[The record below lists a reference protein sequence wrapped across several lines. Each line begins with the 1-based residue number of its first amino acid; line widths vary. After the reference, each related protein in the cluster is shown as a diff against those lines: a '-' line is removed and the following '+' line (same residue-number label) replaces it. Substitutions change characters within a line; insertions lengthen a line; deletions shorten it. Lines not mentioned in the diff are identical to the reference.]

1 MASFVAVVVG
11 FFVVVVIVFVFFLGG
26 RGCYVLF
33 KKGFVLFV
41 CLFFSFFDGKSVM
54 SALCIYYHMCMFV

>member
-11 FFVVVVIVFVFFLGG
+11 CFFFFLGGGGEG

-33 KKGFVLFV
+33 KKGFAWFLFFVCLFV
-41 CLFFSFFDGKSVM
+41 CLFVLSPFLM
-54 SALCIYYHMCMFV
+54 ENL

>member
-11 FFVVVVIVFVFFLGG
+11 LFVCCFFFLGG

-33 KKGFVLFV
+33 KKGFVWGFFV
-41 CLFFSFFDGKSVM
+41 CLFGFFSPFLM
-54 SALCIYYHMCMFV
+54 ENL